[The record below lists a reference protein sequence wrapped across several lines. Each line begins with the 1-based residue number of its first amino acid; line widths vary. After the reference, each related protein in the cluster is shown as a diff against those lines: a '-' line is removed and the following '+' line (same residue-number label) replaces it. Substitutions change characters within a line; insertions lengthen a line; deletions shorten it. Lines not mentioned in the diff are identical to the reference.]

1 MNRTLTSTVIVTSL
15 CGLLLIGEAT
25 AEKDREKSSASSPA
39 AVAAPVAGVVPLGV
53 TVAETQLIAT
63 GWRASKLIGAEVL
76 NDAGDEVGEIDDF
89 VVSPD
94 GTLTIAVVQV
104 GGFLGLG
111 SHLVAIPV
119 RQFTKFA
126 PKAVLPGASKEE
138 LKKLPSFKYAQ

>member
-25 AEKDREKSSASSPA
+25 AEKDKPPA
-39 AVAAPVAGVVPLGV
+39 AAAAAPIAGVVPLGV

-63 GWRASKLIGAEVL
+63 GWRASKLIGADVL
-76 NDAGDEVGEIDDF
+76 NDAGDEIGEIDDF

-111 SHLVAIPV
+111 SHLVAVPV

-126 PKAVLPGASKEE
+126 PKAVLPGARKEE

>member
-25 AEKDREKSSASSPA
+25 AEKDKPPA
-39 AVAAPVAGVVPLGV
+39 AAPIAGVVPLGV

-63 GWRASKLIGAEVL
+63 GWRASKLIGADVL
-76 NDAGDEVGEIDDF
+76 NDAGDEIGEIDDF

-111 SHLVAIPV
+111 SHLVAVPV

-126 PKAVLPGASKEE
+126 PKAVLPGARKEA

>member
-25 AEKDREKSSASSPA
+25 AEKGKPPTA
-39 AVAAPVAGVVPLGV
+39 AAAPVAGLVPLGV
-53 TVAETQLIAT
+53 TIAETQLIAT

-76 NDAGDEVGEIDDF
+76 NDAGDKVGEIDDF

-111 SHLVAIPV
+111 SHLVAVPV

-126 PKAVLPGASKEE
+126 PKAVLPGARKEA